1 MIDAN
6 LMYAIAT
13 LRNKR
18 TKEQDTFVYSA
29 ERDEVNEDTGVAVF
43 ADMSKGDIVS
53 ELHDRVREQC
63 RILYGSDWVVAHVE
77 IEV

>member
-1 MIDAN
+1 MEIV
-6 LMYAIAT
+6 LMHAIAT

-29 ERDEVNEDTGVAVF
+29 MRDEVNEDTGQPVF
-43 ADMSKGDIVS
+43 LDMTKGEITT
-53 ELHDRVREQC
+53 EMQDRVREQVRC
-63 RILYGSDWVVAHVE
+63 LYNNDWVVAHVE